1 MLPDKFPA
9 YLCLAVK
16 PAVFYNKYKKH
27 KSSEN
32 TKKNSY
38 SKRKYIDRIK
48 WGGGKIKSVKPKK
61 RKKISFFPIFV
72 PQLSDLSV
80 SHMIQRMR
88 HVLVKQ
94 DGNMDVSGR

>member
-1 MLPDKFPA
+1 M
-9 YLCLAVK
+9 
-16 PAVFYNKYKKH
+16 
-27 KSSEN
+27 
-32 TKKNSY
+32 
-38 SKRKYIDRIK
+38 
-48 WGGGKIKSVKPKK
+48 GGGKIKSVKPKK
-61 RKKISFFPIFV
+61 WKKISFFPIFV

>member
-1 MLPDKFPA
+1 M
-9 YLCLAVK
+9 
-16 PAVFYNKYKKH
+16 
-27 KSSEN
+27 
-32 TKKNSY
+32 
-38 SKRKYIDRIK
+38 
-48 WGGGKIKSVKPKK
+48 GGGKIKSVKPKK